1 MNKIEIKKG
10 DWFKCILDY
19 EMDNGEIDYIEGKYY
34 KSDRDRHITDESG
47 DINHLMEGGPDLYYH
62 FKKLFTIQD
71 LRDGKCAVYN
81 DGELIQLKLILGSI
95 FNDDVTSGTFKYYYK
110 DYGEPWNCSDFTK
123 LPTQS
128 VYDFLP
134 QIENNEEFPKVGV
147 TDKPIRFS
155 EFPVKLRPSYK
166 DNVEPN
172 HYGGKENPLEAIK
185 IIQHYNLSFELG
197 NVLKYIIRH
206 DKKGASL
213 QDLEKAKKYL
223 EFEISKYN

>member
-1 MNKIEIKKG
+1 MEIKKG
-10 DWFKCILDY
+10 DWFKCIKDVVMSDGDVEY
-19 EMDNGEIDYIEGKYY
+19 INGEYY
-34 KSDRDRHITDESG
+34 KSEFNGCITNKSG
-47 DINHLMEGGPDLYYH
+47 NHHHSWGNELTNNGKQY
-62 FKKLFTIQD
+62 FQKLFTLQD

-147 TDKPIRFS
+147 TDKPTRFS
-155 EFPVKLRPSYK
+155 EFPVKPRPPYK